1 MKKMQKD
8 NRTLEEKMEDF
19 GTKLLLRRYNLDH
32 RPINSL
38 SDAFYYLQDYLLEY
52 DYYLNDLKHNRCNV
66 SEEAHFIF
74 NLPLIDG
81 VKFDILLHKQFGFF
95 YYPGIHNRS
104 DGTFYDKDYYEVKKE
119 FISKKYNIPYVKP
132 KSNVS
137 YILVSVF
144 PSKEAQDIAYSAIYE
159 DNQKC
164 MNDDSKNQG
173 SSRVRNPEQRVS

>member
-1 MKKMQKD
+1 MKKLQKD

-38 SDAFYYLQDYLLEY
+38 SDIFFYISEYNTQYSYYLK
-52 DYYLNDLKHNRCNV
+52 DLKHNRCNV
-66 SEEAHFIF
+66 SDEAHFVF
-74 NLPLIDG
+74 NLSFIDSI
-81 VKFDILLHKQFGFF
+81 KFTILLHQEFGFF
-95 YYPGIHNRS
+95 YYPGICGDRN
-104 DGTFYDKDYYEVKKE
+104 DTFYDKRYYEIKKE
-119 FISKKYNIPYVKP
+119 FISKKYNIPYVRP

-164 MNDDSKNQG
+164 MNDDSNKQE
-173 SSRVRNPEQRVS
+173 SSRVRKPEQRVS